1 MGFIVNALPDYVK
14 ENADKL
20 LYKIIFGAS
29 SIQRFTKQLGVKG
42 KAAINLLNTTP
53 VFQDGSDCGFTPQGD
68 ATFTQRIIDAGLVK
82 VNMDFCHLAL
92 IGKYAEYQV
101 RVNAD
106 QNTMPFE
113 EEITNSIV
121 DGIRNGMEKAV
132 WQGNTASSDATLK
145 HFDGLLKILD
155 TAEGVIK
162 PTLNQDSKKWDNLR
176 SVFEKIP
183 AHVLRKPGLKI
194 NVSPEFF
201 TAFTQELVAANLF
214 HYAGPQN
221 ANPLEVILP
230 GTNIPVVSVDGLSGL
245 NKIVAAVDDNIYY
258 GTDMEGDSEDIDMW
272 FSKDNDK
279 FRLKVRWNAGVQVAF
294 PDEIV
299 FASLV

>member
-82 VNMDFCHLAL
+82 VNMEFCHLAL

-106 QNTMPFE
+106 QNAMPFE
-113 EEITNSIV
+113 EEVTNAIV

-132 WQGNTASSDATLK
+132 WQGDTESSDATLK
-145 HFDGLLKILD
+145 HFDGILKVLD
-155 TAEGVIK
+155 NAAGVVEVSLSGTK
-162 PTLNQDSKKWDNLR
+162 AWDNLKAILA
-176 SVFEKIP
+176 KIP
-183 AHVLRKPGLKI
+183 AHVLRKAGLKI
-194 NVSPEFF
+194 NVSPELF
-201 TAFTQELVAANLF
+201 TTFTQELVEKNLF

-221 ANPLEVILP
+221 ANPLEFVLP
-230 GTNIPVVSVDGLSGL
+230 GTNIPVVSVDGLSGT
-245 NKIVAAVDDNIYY
+245 KKVVAAVDDNIYY
-258 GTDMEGDSEDIDMW
+258 GTDMEGDSEAIDLW

-279 FRLKVRWNAGVQVAF
+279 FRLKARWNAGVQVAF
-294 PDEIV
+294 PDEVVVGTI
-299 FASLV
+299 A

>member
-42 KAAINLLNTTP
+42 KAAINILNTTP

-68 ATFTQRIIDAGLVK
+68 ATFTQRIIDTNLVK

-92 IGKYAEYQV
+92 IGKYAEYQL
-101 RVNAD
+101 RVKAD
-106 QNTMPFE
+106 QTDMPFE
-113 EEITNSIV
+113 EEISNSIV
-121 DGIRNGMEKAV
+121 DDIRNGMEMAV
-132 WQGNTASSDATLK
+132 WQGDTASSDATLK
-145 HFDGLLKILD
+145 RFDGLLKILD
-155 TAEGVIK
+155 NAAGVVEVSLSGTK
-162 PTLNQDSKKWDNLR
+162 AWDDLKAILA
-176 SVFEKIP
+176 KIP

-221 ANPLEVILP
+221 ANPLEFVLP
-230 GTNIPVVSVDGLSGL
+230 GTNIPVVSVDGLSGT
-245 NKIVAAVDDNIYY
+245 KKVVAAVDDNIYY
-258 GTDMEGDSEDIDMW
+258 GTDMEGDSEDIDLW

-279 FRLKVRWNAGVQVAF
+279 FRLKARWNAGVQVAF
-294 PDEIV
+294 PDEVVVGTI
-299 FASLV
+299 A